1 MTQILDNLILC
12 GISEMYNCFDL
23 IKESSLHINAAEEL
37 VSFPKFPKINYI
49 VQIHLNWCDAVLQNI
64 NENGILFNVIKLIDF
79 YIYNG
84 KRVVINCYAG
94 ASRSVTIVLAYL
106 MYKNKYTV
114 QEALSF
120 VRQKRP
126 IINPNY
132 GFVCQLYKLQ
142 DTLHN
147 LDNLDYSSI
156 INKNTEHLAKEI
168 NETYNKVTFIKEI
181 LTRENYLR
189 ELV

>member
-12 GISEMYNCFDL
+12 GISEMHNCFDL
-23 IKESSLHINAAEEL
+23 IKESSLHINVAEEL
-37 VSFPKFPKINYI
+37 VSFPTFPKMNYI
-49 VQIHLNWCDAVLQNI
+49 VQIHLNWYDAPLQNI
-64 NENGILFNVIKLIDF
+64 NGNGVLFNVIKLMDF
-79 YIYNG
+79 YISNG
-84 KRVVINCYAG
+84 KKVVVNCYAG

-120 VRQKRP
+120 VRPKRP

-142 DTLHN
+142 DRLHN
-147 LDNLDYSSI
+147 LDNLDYSNI
-156 INKNTEHLAKEI
+156 NNKNTEDLAKELS
-168 NETYNKVTFIKEI
+168 ETYENVTFIKEI

-189 ELV
+189 DLV

>member
-168 NETYNKVTFIKEI
+168 NETYNNVTFIKEI